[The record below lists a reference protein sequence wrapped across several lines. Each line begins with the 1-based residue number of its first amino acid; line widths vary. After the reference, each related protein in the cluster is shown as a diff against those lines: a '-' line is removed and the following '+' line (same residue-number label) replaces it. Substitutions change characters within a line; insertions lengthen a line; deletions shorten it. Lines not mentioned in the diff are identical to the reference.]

1 MINNKVSTGLQI
13 LLAVMVGW
21 LAIKIISRLGNLFD
35 TLTGDTTKDDKDT
48 ANALKSDSFKF
59 FNQNWGFKVI
69 QNKFGSLSNYFK
81 KIEFTPAKAT
91 IIAQNIID
99 SYGFIN
105 DREQKIYLAFGMIP
119 SQAALSLVA
128 NQFIILYP
136 SGGGLLNFIDFL
148 SGSELKKVKNIL
160 EAKPIF

>member
-1 MINNKVSTGLQI
+1 MINNKVSFGFQI

-21 LAIKIISRLGNLFD
+21 LAIKVISRIGKLFD
-35 TLTGDTTKDDKDT
+35 TLTGDTEADDKNT
-48 ANALKSDSFKF
+48 MAALKSDSFKF
-59 FNQNWGFKVI
+59 FNQTWGFKVI

-81 KIEFTPAKAT
+81 KINFTPAKAT

-99 SYGFIN
+99 SYGFVN
-105 DREQKIYLAFGMIP
+105 DREQKLYIAFGLIP

-128 NQFIILYP
+128 NQFVILYP

-148 SGSELKKVKNIL
+148 DGSELKKVKNIL
-160 EAKPIF
+160 EAKPVF